1 MSHNNGY
8 ETLYAHLESTN
19 VELGQTVAQGAT
31 IGVMGTTGRSTGIHI
46 HFEVRKSGLLVNPMS
61 VLK

>member
-1 MSHNNGY
+1 M
-8 ETLYAHLESTN
+8 YAHLESTN